1 MAKERMVTRTV
12 DLTVSEVMCVDV
24 TTAEVS
30 IENLEV
36 SGLYPDND
44 KLMKQL
50 KKVYEDETHKV
61 VSIQKTEIKE
71 ILYGMSE
78 IDFIKNAV
86 ILPPR
91 GTTAE

>member
-1 MAKERMVTRTV
+1 MARERMVTRTV
-12 DLTVSEVMCVDV
+12 DLTVAEVMCVDV
-24 TTAEVS
+24 TTAEVT

-36 SGLYPDND
+36 SGLYSDNE

-50 KKVYEDETHKV
+50 KRVYEDDTHKV
-61 VSIQKTEIKE
+61 VSIQKTDVKE
-71 ILYGMSE
+71 ILYGMTE

-91 GTTAE
+91 GTTAD